1 MYRDLL
7 AFGAKTTERRLPP
20 ALRFY
25 SGFRPQPLA
34 CRNILLVEHRDEV
47 FSRLATDL
55 TAAGLHVSRATFA
68 ADAMKELVHCA
79 TDLLV
84 ANFALPDS
92 SGWLLTAKARLV
104 SPAPRI
110 WLYAPWPSPHEMA
123 MAQFVGA
130 DGLIAYRGDIC
141 RLSAVIIS
149 RLTVLPALR
158 LGA

>member
-1 MYRDLL
+1 MDRNIL
-7 AFGAKTTERRLPP
+7 AIRTKTAERRRPT
-20 ALRFY
+20 ALQFH
-25 SGFRPQPLA
+25 SGIRPQPLA

-55 TAAGLHVSRATFA
+55 TAAGLQVSRAMYA

-79 TDLLV
+79 VDLLV
-84 ANFALPDS
+84 ANFDLPDS

-104 SPAPRI
+104 SPTPRI